1 MLARQR
7 KTSLLSSKASW
18 YPYQCWY
25 PVSLHSATLVVSL
38 SNTSPSPSLS
48 PAAKMVNMPNVVGM
62 PAADGQVILE
72 GAGFTSIVER
82 EVLAVDID
90 DSPGALGELAGRI
103 AAAGVNVDLVYLA
116 TGPRLVLGAA
126 DLDAVRAAI

>member
-1 MLARQR
+1 MATDLAVTVED
-7 KTSLLSSKASW
+7 KPGVLAGLGAAAGAAGVNLEGVSGVAAGPGSVVHLL
-18 YPYQCWY
+18 
-25 PVSLHSATLVVSL
+25 VED
-38 SNTSPSPSLS
+38 
-48 PAAKMVNMPNVVGM
+48 AA
-62 PAADGQVILE
+62 AARAALE
-72 GAGFTSIVER
+72 GAGFSSIEER

-126 DLDAVRAAI
+126 DLTALQAAL

>member
-1 MLARQR
+1 MATDLAVTVEDRPGV
-7 KTSLLSSKASW
+7 LAGLGAAAGAAGVNLEG
-18 YPYQCWY
+18 
-25 PVSLHSATLVVSL
+25 VSGVAAGPGSVVHFLVED
-38 SNTSPSPSLS
+38 
-48 PAAKMVNMPNVVGM
+48 AA
-62 PAADGQVILE
+62 AARAALE

-90 DSPGALGELAGRI
+90 DHPGALGELAGRI

-126 DLDAVRAAI
+126 DLEAIRSAL